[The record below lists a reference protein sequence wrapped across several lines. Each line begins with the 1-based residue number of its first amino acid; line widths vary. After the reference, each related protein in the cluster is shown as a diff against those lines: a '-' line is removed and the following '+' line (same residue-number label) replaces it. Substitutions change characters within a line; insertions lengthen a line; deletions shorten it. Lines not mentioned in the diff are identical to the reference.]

1 MQALIRS
8 QGGPGGGAALT
19 TVPTCSEKTI
29 PSHLFRVVLLRRL
42 RQSLLLP
49 ERSCRC
55 GRLLDAFG
63 HHRAACARVGML
75 GRRGFAL
82 ESTAARICHEAGG
95 RVRTN
100 VLVRDMDLPEPGVAD
115 ARRLEVVVDGLPLRG
130 RAQPAVDTTLMCALH
145 ADGTPRRNA
154 ALEDG
159 VALKAAKRK
168 KVRAYPEL
176 VGQQQST
183 VGSSGGGSGRPMVQ

>member
-1 MQALIRS
+1 MGLEEVQLCQQS
-8 QGGPGGGAALT
+8 
-19 TVPTCSEKTI
+19 TCSEKTI

-42 RQSLLLP
+42 RQSLPLS

-63 HHRAACARVGML
+63 HHRAACARMGML

-82 ESTAARICHEAGG
+82 ESTAARICREAGG

-130 RAQPAVDTTLMCALH
+130 GAQLAVTTLVCALH
-145 ADGTPRRNA
+145 ADGTRRRNA

-168 KVRAYPEL
+168 NWSA
-176 VGQQQST
+176 QST
-183 VGSSGGGSGRPMVQ
+183 VDGSGGGSGWPMVQ